1 MSPVQHP
8 VSGSA
13 LSFSL
18 AEESR
23 RVRAELGDSRE
34 RIARTLVKE
43 GSLRVTLVA
52 LRAGGALEPHKAE
65 GPISVHVLE
74 GDVELTADGRT
85 WSLEPGGLLALDAGV
100 THDVRSSRGALFL
113 LTVAMPVGRSRQG

>member
-8 VSGSA
+8 VAGRA

-23 RVRAELGDSRE
+23 RVRAELGDARE

-52 LRAGGALEPHKAE
+52 LRADGSLEPHKTE
-65 GPISVHVLE
+65 GPISVQVLE

-85 WSLEPGGLLALDAGV
+85 WPLQPGSLLALDAGV
-100 THDVRSSRGALFL
+100 AHNVRSSHGALFL
-113 LTVAMPVGRSRQG
+113 LTLAMPGGRSLQP